1 MAVAA
6 TMIAAAVAN
15 VIFHL
20 GVEAK
25 ASAPFCYEQKA
36 IKTSFL
42 EVLKIYFTFL
52 LTNKVSLL
60 N

>member
-1 MAVAA
+1 
-6 TMIAAAVAN
+6 MIAAAVAN
-15 VIFHL
+15 IKFIEVSKRKLRHL
-20 GVEAK
+20 FVTNKK
-25 ASAPFCYEQKA
+25 AAQKA

-42 EVLKIYFTFL
+42 EVLKFYCTFL